1 MKTVTRSGW
10 RTGVGGGV
18 MRGWRTLAAL
28 ALLAVAPGCARL
40 RPVAESVTP
49 DVSPEQRRGM
59 QTHAYAAGIDVV
71 FASTIA
77 VLQDLGWTLD
87 TADRAA
93 GIIRAS
99 TPHRLEALGPQDER
113 EHDLTV
119 RRKTVEQRADVSK
132 KWSRWQ
138 ELIIHTEPW
147 GAGQTRQ
154 RIVMNLRGSLPA
166 MSYKDRIE
174 GGFMKRGREV
184 MINAPPVEQTVE
196 VEVTEAYADMFE
208 RITAAVA
215 QRGGGAAPR

>member
-1 MKTVTRSGW
+1 M
-10 RTGVGGGV
+10 RTAMMTLRRTAAVAGKG
-18 MRGWRTLAAL
+18 RGWLVVSAAVL
-28 ALLAVAPGCARL
+28 IAAASGCTRL
-40 RPVAESVTP
+40 RPVTESVTP
-49 DVSPEQRRGM
+49 DMSPEQRRSM
-59 QTHAYAAGIDVV
+59 QTHTHAAGTDVV

-113 EHDLTV
+113 AHDLTV

-147 GAGQTRQ
+147 GGGQTRQ
-154 RIVMNLRGSLPA
+154 RMVMNLRGSLPA

-196 VEVTEAYADMFE
+196 VEVTEAYTDMFD
-208 RITAAVA
+208 RISAAVS
-215 QRGGGAAPR
+215 QRSGGGVK